1 MNNNKISIIVPV
13 YQSAEILPHLLEA
26 IDKEREKNNWNLE
39 LLLVD
44 DSGDADNSFEVICQ
58 LKETYSYIR
67 GFKLSRNFG
76 QQSALHVGLTH
87 STGDYIAIIDDD
99 LQDPPSI
106 LPLFFDQLDNGYDVA
121 YGVRTNRKESFFK
134 KMAYKYYY
142 RILRFISEIQIPLDT
157 GDFCA
162 IKRKVVLSMLQ
173 LEERRPY
180 IRGIRFW
187 VGYKQIGVEYD
198 RPERAMGE
206 SHMTLEKLF
215 KFAADGIYSFSN
227 LPLKLALFGGTL
239 ALIVAIFYSCF
250 IAASYFLYGNSVQG
264 FSTIVLLILF
274 FGSINL
280 LVLGIIGE
288 YIARIYNE
296 SKNRPHAIIDTEI

>member
-13 YQSAEILPHLLEA
+13 YRSAEILPHLLTA
-26 IDKEREKNNWNLE
+26 IDKEREKNDWDLE

-44 DSGDADNSFEVICQ
+44 DGGAQSSFDIICK
-58 LKETYSYIR
+58 LKETYPYIR
-67 GFKLSRNFG
+67 GFRLSRNFG
-76 QQSALHVGLTH
+76 QQPALHVGLTH
-87 STGDYIAIIDDD
+87 ATGDYIAIIDDD

-106 LPLFFDQLDNGYDVA
+106 LPSFFEKLDNGYDVA

-142 RILRFISEIQIPLDT
+142 RILRSISEIQIPLDT

-162 IKRKVVLSMLQ
+162 IKKKVARSMLE
-173 LEERRPY
+173 LTERRPY

-187 VGYKQIGVEYD
+187 VGYKQVGVEYD

-227 LPLKLALFGGTL
+227 LPLKF
-239 ALIVAIFYSCF
+239 ALIAGAFALLVSIFYSIF
-250 IAASYFLYGNSVQG
+250 IAISYFLYGNSVQG

-296 SKNRPHAIIDTEI
+296 SKNRPHAIIDQEI